1 MRAGIVFPL
10 LVMGLI
16 AMLTLAVGCGGT
28 SSPSGG
34 SEAASSASD
43 GGSSEQAAASSDQDA
58 SAMAADTEAMGYIPS
73 SKAGDHIGQEAT
85 VRGVIKDYQWISGRS
100 GRPHLLLFDTP
111 AIVKRGSTISEQEI
125 PDTFTVVVW
134 REDALKP
141 ENNFPSTSNFG
152 PNYLQKVVCV
162 TGTIEKDWDDRP
174 SITARSGDQL
184 KVDC

>member
-1 MRAGIVFPL
+1 MFPL
-10 LVMGLI
+10 LVLGLI
-16 AMLTLAVGCGGT
+16 GMLTLAVGCGT

-34 SEAASSASD
+34 SEATGG
-43 GGSSEQAAASSDQDA
+43 GGSAGGDSGGAAAAADAQDPG
-58 SAMAADTEAMGYIPS
+58 AMATESEAMGYIPS
-73 SKAGDHIGQEAT
+73 AKAGDHIGEEGT
-85 VRGVIKDYQWISGRS
+85 VRGVVKDYQWISGRS

-162 TGTIEKDWDDRP
+162 TGTIETDWGDRP
-174 SITARSGDQL
+174 SITARTGDQL
-184 KVDC
+184 KFDC

>member
-1 MRAGIVFPL
+1 MFPL
-10 LVMGLI
+10 LVLGLI
-16 AMLTLAVGCGGT
+16 GMLTLAVGCGT

-34 SEAASSASD
+34 SEPA
-43 GGSSEQAAASSDQDA
+43 GGSSNGGGAGDTTSASADQDA
-58 SAMAADTEAMGYIPS
+58 DAMVKDTEAMGFIPS
-73 SKAGDHIGQEAT
+73 SKAGEHLGQEVT
-85 VRGVIKDYQWISGRS
+85 VRGVVKDYQWISGRT

-162 TGTIEKDWDDRP
+162 TGTVEKDWDDRP

-184 KVDC
+184 KADC

>member
-10 LVMGLI
+10 LVLGLI
-16 AMLTLAVGCGGT
+16 GMLTLAAGCGT

-34 SEAASSASD
+34 PA
-43 GGSSEQAAASSDQDA
+43 GGSSNGGGAGEAAAAAEQDPD
-58 SAMAADTEAMGYIPS
+58 SMAKETEAMGFIPS
-73 SKAGDHIGQEAT
+73 SKAGEHIGQEVT
-85 VRGVIKDYQWISGRS
+85 VRGVIEDYQWISGRS

-184 KVDC
+184 EVGC

>member
-10 LVMGLI
+10 LVLGLI
-16 AMLTLAVGCGGT
+16 GMLTLAVGCGG
-28 SSPSGG
+28 SGAAG
-34 SEAASSASD
+34 SGASD
-43 GGSSEQAAASSDQDA
+43 GGGSGGDAVAADQDPGD
-58 SAMAADTEAMGYIPS
+58 MAAETEAMGFIPS
-73 SKAGDHIGQEAT
+73 SKAGEYMGQEAT
-85 VRGVIKDYQWISGRS
+85 VRGVIEDYQWISGRS